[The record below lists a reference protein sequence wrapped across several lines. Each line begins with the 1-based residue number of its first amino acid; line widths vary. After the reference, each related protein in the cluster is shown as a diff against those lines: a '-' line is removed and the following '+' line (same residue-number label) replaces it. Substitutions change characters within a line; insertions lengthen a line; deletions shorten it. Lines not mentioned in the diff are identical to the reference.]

1 MLTLV
6 GKDLRAGALYL
17 AVQVPLLGLQVGE
30 GLLTGKG
37 FVVRSCL
44 TAAILVVTAQGL
56 EWNVGAEPFV
66 HSLPVSRKDVVKA
79 RYATF
84 LLLSG
89 AWLALMAVMA
99 LIFASIVVTRGGVW
113 PAWFALDGALTGVI
127 CVGVFIPIFL
137 ACVFRFGMGKGVVV
151 ATMVLGVLAPLGIRV
166 VRAGD
171 LAGVIAAVGAVP
183 AAAAVVLTIGF
194 IIWLSMRLSI
204 RFYERREF

>member
-1 MLTLV
+1 LTLV

-44 TAAILVVTAQGL
+44 TAAILVVVGHSL

-89 AWLALMAVMA
+89 AWLALAAGMAMT
-99 LIFASIVVTRGGVW
+99 FASIVVARGGVW
-113 PAWFALDGALTGVI
+113 PAWLALDGALTSVI
-127 CVGVFIPIFL
+127 YVGVFIPIFL
-137 ACVFRFGMGKGVVV
+137 ACVFRFGMGKGVVL
-151 ATMVLGVLAPLGIRV
+151 ATMVLAVLAPVGIRFAQPEA
-166 VRAGD
+166 VRG
-171 LAGVIAAVGAVP
+171 LMLAVGTVP
-183 AAAAVVLTIGF
+183 AVAGVVLTIGLL
-194 IIWLSMRLSI
+194 IWLSMRISM
-204 RFYERREF
+204 RYHQRREF